1 MVSKCMME
9 GTCIKLNIPK
19 LFLYFKDSI
28 SLEKKTLLFLLSGL
42 HCIKIK
48 IVFTFKI
55 LLALTKGKWPI
66 FEMKRHTGDG
76 SQWNL
81 VEHIGKFMQK

>member
-1 MVSKCMME
+1 MIESI
-9 GTCIKLNIPK
+9 CIKWNIPK
-19 LFLYFKDSI
+19 LFLYWEFKDSI
-28 SLEKKTLLFLLSGL
+28 SLEKALSFLVSGL

-48 IVFTFKI
+48 ILFAFKI

-81 VEHIGKFMQK
+81 MEHIGKFMQK